1 MKSPSYGNK
10 KIKFLPDDQPITVG
24 YAKGLIKLVESYEHD
39 IYKIPAGYISD
50 GSSIPRLFWVSVGSP
65 FLPEFRSASIVHDYL
80 YSEGIGDRK
89 KADELYRSILKNN
102 HVVWWR
108 RNIQYIIL
116 RLFGWITFR
125 NKND

>member
-1 MKSPSYGNK
+1 MKTPSYGNK
-10 KIKFLPDDQPITVG
+10 KIKILPGDQPITVG
-24 YAKGLIKLVESYEHD
+24 YARGLVKLTQV
-39 IYKIPAGYISD
+39 YKYSKYKVPVGYISD
-50 GSSIPRLFWVSVGSP
+50 GSSIPRLFWVSIGSP

-80 YSEGIGDRK
+80 YSKGIGKRK
-89 KADELYRSILKNN
+89 EADKIYRELLKCN

-125 NKND
+125 N